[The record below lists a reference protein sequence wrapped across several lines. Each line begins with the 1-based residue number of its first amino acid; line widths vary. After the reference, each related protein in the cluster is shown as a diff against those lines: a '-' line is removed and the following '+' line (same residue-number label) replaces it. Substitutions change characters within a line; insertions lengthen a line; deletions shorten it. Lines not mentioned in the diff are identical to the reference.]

1 MIYLTLEDLLEIH
14 RRVIESTGGS
24 DGIRS
29 IPMLDSAVARPQAT
43 FGGIDLYPS
52 IPEKAAALLHSI
64 ICNHPFVDGNKRTG
78 FTSMDV
84 FLRLNGYYL
93 VAGEDDK
100 YDFVIGVASEAI
112 AFSKI
117 TSWIEQKIE
126 SL

>member
-100 YDFVIGVASEAI
+100 YDFVMGVASEDI

>member
-52 IPEKAAALLHSI
+52 MPEKAAALLHSI

-84 FLRLNGYYL
+84 FLLLNGYHL
-93 VAGEDDK
+93 AGGEDEK
-100 YDFVIGVASEAI
+100 YDFVMGIASEAI
-112 AFSKI
+112 SFSTI
-117 TSWIEQKIE
+117 ASWIEQRIE